1 MRARRFSVE
10 GVANETSQ
18 RGGGYDCEEGRRSR
32 GDGTWVR
39 VGNGKR
45 KQALAFGNPS
55 AQFDVIPSSSLFKTS
70 YNDTANSESAFWYLH
85 QLIPNLLNTARS
97 IEASK
102 FAPK

>member
-55 AQFDVIPSSSLFKTS
+55 AQI
-70 YNDTANSESAFWYLH
+70 
-85 QLIPNLLNTARS
+85 
-97 IEASK
+97 
-102 FAPK
+102 

>member
-45 KQALAFGNPS
+45 KQGNPS
-55 AQFDVIPSSSLFKTS
+55 AQTVK
-70 YNDTANSESAFWYLH
+70 
-85 QLIPNLLNTARS
+85 ARFGIFIS
-97 IEASK
+97 
-102 FAPK
+102 